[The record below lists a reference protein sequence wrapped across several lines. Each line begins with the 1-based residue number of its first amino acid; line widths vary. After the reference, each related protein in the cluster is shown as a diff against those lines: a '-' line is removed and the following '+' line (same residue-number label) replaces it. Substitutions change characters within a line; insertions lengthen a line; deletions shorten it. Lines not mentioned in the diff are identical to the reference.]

1 MGAVAVG
8 AALHP
13 LMQLARRRSWV
24 AFVDTSP
31 EKFADSLLGCYPRH
45 AAHCPAHI
53 MQYHVLSFQYDQI
66 FQVKP
71 YSFAE
76 YLCDTR

>member
-31 EKFADSLLGCYPRH
+31 EKFAASLLGCQPPCRPNALHLQCNVMYEFKRIH
-45 AAHCPAHI
+45 SSQIFVFAGC
-53 MQYHVLSFQYDQI
+53 QYD
-66 FQVKP
+66 
-71 YSFAE
+71 
-76 YLCDTR
+76 TR